1 MNKRLNKYIE
11 DNHRLNDLAPY
22 TTDDNL
28 TSIEYLSNYFDE
40 GCPRTTFA
48 NGDYQC
54 ASGCNRSFV
63 DLYMLTKAKYSEITM
78 EEVAYILLYV
88 LGHEDSGDKSHDVI
102 KCPSV
107 GMVVFVSPKNMY
119 WRNRYD
125 SFNGKNS
132 KSSYGSARTVGID
145 GLSYNSILSM
155 ANRWIKK
162 QQRLQDGINKAV

>member
-11 DNHRLNDLAPY
+11 VNKRLEDLETY
-22 TTDDNL
+22 TDENL
-28 TSIEYLSNYFDE
+28 TPIEYLYNYFDE
-40 GCPRTTFA
+40 GCPETIFKDGR
-48 NGDYQC
+48 YQC

-63 DLYMLTKAKYSEITM
+63 DLYMLTKAKYPEITI
-78 EEVAYILLYV
+78 EEVAYILLYI
-88 LGHEDSGDKSHDVI
+88 LGHEDNGNKSHDVI
-102 KCPSV
+102 KCPTI

-119 WRNRYD
+119 WRNRYT

-132 KSSYGSARTVGID
+132 KSTYGSARTVGRD

-162 QQRLQDGINKAV
+162 QQKLQNNG